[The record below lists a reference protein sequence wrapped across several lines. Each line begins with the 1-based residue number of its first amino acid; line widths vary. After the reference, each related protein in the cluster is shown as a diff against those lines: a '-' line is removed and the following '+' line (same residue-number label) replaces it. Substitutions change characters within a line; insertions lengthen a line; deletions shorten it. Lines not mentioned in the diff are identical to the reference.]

1 MAMNKAAGRKKAPLR
16 RANNFMKGAVSIAL
30 RLALYVVVTMVA
42 GLLLSAIQGIE
53 NDMLRLAV
61 AALLGFV
68 VLAIYHVEGMSR
80 GTMDAVSSRQ
90 MAKLEKAGHTITE
103 KEDASCYHPLKAV
116 AGVTLLFAVPLALAV
131 VLAVNAKEYTYVLQ
145 DLPTWLSGSYG
156 LREDV
161 MAPLA
166 AYTQALSTSLMD
178 WIRII
183 VRLFILIFIN
193 LFGDV
198 QMEIG
203 LIDRLSPL
211 FMLLYP
217 LAYVLGY
224 LRGPSEQEKM
234 EKMNKKAKK
243 VAVRKQ
249 QRKKLADELIGGQN
263 VPHYGHQADKAA
275 HKKKELI

>member
-1 MAMNKAAGRKKAPLR
+1 MATIKTAKKKQAPLR
-16 RANNFMKGAVSIAL
+16 KANHFMKDAPGIAL
-30 RLALYVVVTMVA
+30 RLLLYVVVTVVL
-42 GLLLSAIQGIE
+42 GLLLSVIQGIE

-68 VLAIYHVEGMSR
+68 VLAIYFVEGMSR
-80 GTMDAVSSRQ
+80 GTADASNSRQ
-90 MAKLEKAGHTITE
+90 IARLEKAGHSITA

-116 AGVTLLFAVPLALAV
+116 AGSMMLYAVPLALAI
-131 VLAVNAKEYTYVLQ
+131 VLALCAKPYTYVLQ
-145 DLPTWLSGSYG
+145 DLPTWVSGSYG
-156 LREDV
+156 MREDV

-166 AYTQALSTSLMD
+166 AYTQSLGTSAID
-178 WIRII
+178 WIRIV
-183 VRLFILIFIN
+183 VRLFILVFIN
-193 LFGDV
+193 LFGNV
-198 QMEIG
+198 QTAIG

-211 FMLLYP
+211 FILLYP
-217 LAYVLGY
+217 IAYVAGY
-224 LRGPSEQEKM
+224 LCGPAQQAKI

-249 QRKKLADELIGGQN
+249 QKKKIADELLGNQN

>member
-1 MAMNKAAGRKKAPLR
+1 MATTKTAKKKQAPLR
-16 RANNFMKGAVSIAL
+16 KANHFMKDAPGIAL
-30 RLALYVVVTMVA
+30 RLLLYVVVTVVL
-42 GLLLSAIQGIE
+42 GLLLSVIQGIE

-68 VLAIYHVEGMSR
+68 VLAIYFVEGMSR
-80 GTMDAVSSRQ
+80 GTADASNSRQ
-90 MAKLEKAGHTITE
+90 IARLEKAGHSITA

-116 AGVTLLFAVPLALAV
+116 AGSMMLYAVPLALAI
-131 VLAVNAKEYTYVLQ
+131 VLALCAKPYTYVLQ
-145 DLPTWLSGSYG
+145 DLPTWVSGSYG
-156 LREDV
+156 MREDV

-166 AYTQALSTSLMD
+166 AYTQSLGTSAID
-178 WIRII
+178 WIRIV
-183 VRLFILIFIN
+183 VRLFILVFIN
-193 LFGDV
+193 LFGNV
-198 QMEIG
+198 QTAIG

-211 FMLLYP
+211 FILLYP
-217 LAYVLGY
+217 IAYVAGY
-224 LRGPSEQEKM
+224 LCGPAQQAKI

-249 QRKKLADELIGGQN
+249 QKKKIADELLGNQN

>member
-1 MAMNKAAGRKKAPLR
+1 MATIKTAKKKQAPLR
-16 RANNFMKGAVSIAL
+16 KANHFMKDAPGIAL
-30 RLALYVVVTMVA
+30 RLLLYVVVTVVL
-42 GLLLSAIQGIE
+42 GLLLSVIQGIE

-68 VLAIYHVEGMSR
+68 VLAIYFVEGMSR
-80 GTMDAVSSRQ
+80 GTADASNSRQ
-90 MAKLEKAGHTITE
+90 IARLEKAGHSITA

-116 AGVTLLFAVPLALAV
+116 AGSMMLYAIPLALAI
-131 VLAVNAKEYTYVLQ
+131 VLALCAKAYTYVLQ
-145 DLPTWLSGSYG
+145 DLPTWVPGSYDM
-156 LREDV
+156 REDV

-166 AYTQALSTSLMD
+166 VYTQSLGTSAID
-178 WIRII
+178 WIRIV
-183 VRLFILIFIN
+183 VRLFILVFIN
-193 LFGDV
+193 LFGNV
-198 QMEIG
+198 QTAIG

-211 FMLLYP
+211 FILLYP
-217 LAYVLGY
+217 IAYVAGY
-224 LRGPSEQEKM
+224 LCGPAQQAKI

-249 QRKKLADELIGGQN
+249 QKKKIADELLGNQN